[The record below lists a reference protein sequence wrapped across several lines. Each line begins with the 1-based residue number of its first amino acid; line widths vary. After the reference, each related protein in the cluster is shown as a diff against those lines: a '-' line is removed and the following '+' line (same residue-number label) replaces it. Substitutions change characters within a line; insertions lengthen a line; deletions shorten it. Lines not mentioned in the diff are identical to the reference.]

1 MNNIKNDTLR
11 YLVNENSL
19 IFLVTTVSILIN
31 IIVIHWVPENINLME
46 KFIESCKNDYQ
57 HFIFATLLVYCI
69 LFGIN
74 KLYPKIDNI
83 KKTTEIKNV
92 ISSVIS
98 SILIFICIFNF
109 TTFKHAIPLIN
120 PFSWDPLLFKVDKLL
135 LLNNHP
141 AQLIQTL
148 LPLHNLKYISDMC
161 YASWAIV
168 SVAILLWQNI
178 SPQRKLRTQFLLS
191 WLLSWIILGSICAL
205 LFSSVG
211 PCFYDAFYAST
222 PKDILLANKQLQQ
235 NPTEYFYLTD
245 AAKSMLVQ
253 VAQSESFITGFG
265 ISAFPSL
272 HVSISA
278 LNAIIIGKYN
288 KYIGYIGWIYVFI
301 TSLCCVYLGFHYLVD
316 CIAGVIGT
324 CSIWVLTGKAL
335 NKQNKKTTFNIA
347 GANYTTRTRI

>member
-148 LPLHNLKYISDMC
+148 LPLQNLKYISNMF
-161 YASWAIV
+161 YASWGMV
-168 SVAILLWQNI
+168 SVTILLWQNI
-178 SPQRKLRTQFLLS
+178 SPKRKLRTQFLLS
-191 WLLSWIILGSICAL
+191 WMLSWVILGSICAL
-205 LFSSVG
+205 IFSSVG
-211 PCFYDAFYAST
+211 PCFYDTFYTST
-222 PKDILLANKQLQQ
+222 PKDILLSNKQLQQ
-235 NPTEYFYLTD
+235 YPVDCFYLTD
-245 AAKSMLVQ
+245 AVKEALVQ
-253 VAQSESFITGFG
+253 VTQSTSFTTGFG

-272 HVSISA
+272 HVAISA
-278 LNAIIIGKYN
+278 LNAIIVGKFN
-288 KYIGYIGWIYVFI
+288 KYLGYLGWVYVFI
-301 TSLCCVYLGFHYLVD
+301 TSLSCVYLGFHYLVD
-316 CIAGVIGT
+316 CIAGVLGA
-324 CSIWVLTGKAL
+324 CSIWVLTGIVL
-335 NKQNKKTTFNIA
+335 NKKNKKVNF
-347 GANYTTRTRI
+347 